1 MRKTFSKYILSLTIL
16 LLGVAN
22 LYANTSALSFNLF
35 DTTLN
40 ELTQEAKTQTDD
52 DHLAFITSNSSD
64 SEKHRKEYEERVTEE
79 EFEEDISSSKK
90 TTDQVQHKLASL
102 LYAFLLDYHSSEQNH
117 NCFSSHEQFSNLTS
131 HTPIYIRLCVYRL

>member
-22 LYANTSALSFNLF
+22 LYANTLALSVNLF

-52 DHLAFITSNSSD
+52 DHLAFITSD

-79 EFEEDISSSKK
+79 EFEEHISSSKK

-102 LYAFLLDYHSSEQNH
+102 LYAFLLDYHFSEQNH
-117 NCFSSHEQFSNLTS
+117 DCFSSHEQFSNLTS
-131 HTPIYIRLCVYRL
+131 HTPLYIRLCVYRL